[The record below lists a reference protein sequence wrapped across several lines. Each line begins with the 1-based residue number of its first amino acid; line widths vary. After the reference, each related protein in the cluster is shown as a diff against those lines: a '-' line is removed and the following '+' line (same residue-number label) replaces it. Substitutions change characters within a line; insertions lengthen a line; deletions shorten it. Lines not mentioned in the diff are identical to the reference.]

1 MKKQEITVVKILLL
15 EDDEVL
21 SQSLKFVLEDAGYFI
36 DLVKNGEDAL
46 TKSYESQYDLYLL
59 DVNVPFI
66 NGFDFLKSLRDS
78 GDKTSAFFITALVDI
93 ESFSKGF
100 EVGADDYIKKPFD
113 VDELL
118 IRINSLLKKKTSLLE
133 YANINYDPSTS
144 ILRKN
149 DKIIDLAYVENLVF
163 ELLIKNIGKVVTKE
177 QFFDVMEKPTDAGL
191 RVHIN
196 RLKKLLELNITN
208 VRGVGYRLESS

>member
-1 MKKQEITVVKILLL
+1 VVKILLL

-59 DVNVPFI
+59 DVNVPFL

-78 GDKTSAFFITALVDI
+78 GDQTTAFFITALVDI

-113 VDELL
+113 VDELV
-118 IRINSLLKKKTSLLE
+118 IKINSLLKKKTSLLE
-133 YANINYDPSTS
+133 YANLSYDISTS

-177 QFFDVMEKPTDAGL
+177 QFFDVMDKPTDAGL